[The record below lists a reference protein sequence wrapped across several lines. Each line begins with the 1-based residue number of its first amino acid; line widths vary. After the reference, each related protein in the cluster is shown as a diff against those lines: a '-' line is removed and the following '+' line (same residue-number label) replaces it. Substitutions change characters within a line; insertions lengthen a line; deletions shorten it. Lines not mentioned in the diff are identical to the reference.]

1 MANRSVE
8 TFPTS
13 ANLCIDFKQI
23 IQSNSEWRKSPKES
37 REEAYWNAL
46 LSSPETDVLVSPIF
60 EIQSKR
66 VLFLFTRYRSKIQ
79 GFQGNY
85 CGQKPWSDS
94 IDQMGYISELD
105 IQKLRWIMGEDYTNN
120 QQFSDLRIERIVD
133 VSVIDNHSV
142 DVDVE
147 KKLEDNLLQDEVILG
162 INQSVDSSNQKQLEK
177 LDTIQNQ
184 IEINDV
190 NFTNSILVKP
200 ELVAESNI
208 EFLSSDSLKTNEK
221 LDSKASESL
230 SNNRTSNEVIVV
242 GEQRQSRVSLAN
254 EEKKVDIKANKE
266 EEPGEE
272 NAPNVINGN
281 ENDEAKVTGVDQ
293 DISDDLYIYHDFAIA
308 SLIKRLDMQG
318 LVDFVDFERLYYFEN
333 EFLSV
338 YFSNNSTAKDYNSLD
353 EKLAQLEKQNAK
365 QLIYVMQTILVKL
378 SSKDYS
384 QDGDINKNTLIRN
397 LEIRAN
403 EYLKTLPSELKMS
416 IQSDKDLQI
425 FRKQLLTLYR
435 AALCYR
441 RMDQLSAAPASNLE
455 VFDET
460 IKSNQQPTEMV
471 EKTTGE
477 DFPKNLNQSIF
488 KMSADFKYSR
498 RNPIPKNVVMPEGVV
513 FSIQVGAFRKE
524 LPNDFYREFG
534 PIRIENVDGQ
544 LNRYIAGCFVN
555 ESEAQLALGQIR
567 LRGYPDAFM
576 VAYQNGIRIP
586 VHQARNLRN

>member
-13 ANLCIDFKQI
+13 ANLCVDFKQI
-23 IQSNSEWRKSPKES
+23 IRATSEWRKSSKES

-46 LSSPETDVLVSPIF
+46 LSSPETDVLVSPIYD
-60 EIQSKR
+60 IQSKR
-66 VLFLFTRYRSKIQ
+66 VLFLFKRYRTRIQ

-85 CGQKPWSDS
+85 CGQRPWSES
-94 IDQMGYISELD
+94 IDQTGYISELD
-105 IQKLRWIMGEDYTNN
+105 FQKLRWIMGEEYSNN

-162 INQSVDSSNQKQLEK
+162 INQSLDSSDQKQLEK

-190 NFTNSILVKP
+190 KYTDSILVKP

-221 LDSKASESL
+221 LDSKANESL
-230 SNNRTSNEVIVV
+230 SNKRTSNEDIAVR
-242 GEQRQSRVSLAN
+242 EQEESRVSLAN
-254 EEKKVDIKANKE
+254 EEKQVGIETKKE
-266 EEPGEE
+266 EVPSKEK
-272 NAPNVINGN
+272 APNVIN
-281 ENDEAKVTGVDQ
+281 ENDEAKVMGVDQ
-293 DISDDLYIYHDFAIA
+293 DISDDLYIYHDFAVA

-318 LVDFVDFERLYYFEN
+318 IVDFVDFDRLYYLEN

-338 YFSNNSTAKDYNSLD
+338 YFSNNSTAEDYNSLD
-353 EKLAQLEKQNAK
+353 EKLTQLERQNAK

-384 QDGDINKNTLIRN
+384 QNGDTNKNTEIRE

-441 RMDQLSAAPASNLE
+441 RMDQLSAALASNLE

-471 EKTTGE
+471 EKTTGQ

-488 KMSADFKYSR
+488 MMNADFKYSL
-498 RNPIPKNVVMPEGVV
+498 RNPIPKNVVMPDGVV
-513 FSIQVGAFRKE
+513 FSVQVGAFRKE
-524 LPNDFYREFG
+524 LPNDFYRDFG

-586 VHQARNLRN
+586 VHQARTLRN